1 MGSLP
6 KQLSLDLRD
15 RLGLRRAVETGTYY
29 GHTTAVL
36 AGMFDEVVTVE
47 RADEFYERAR
57 QLLEPLSNVRQ
68 VKGHSGDALRSL
80 DTPAG
85 GTLYWLDAHWSG
97 GETAGSDDPCPLI
110 AELDAIGAGDPN
122 DCLLI
127 DDAREFAAP
136 PDDRWPTLVEVFD
149 AVRHDRSDHYVTVVH
164 DLVLAVPESA
174 RDIVDAFGREHVW
187 TVWEAGEKARGVKV
201 PGPLTQ
207 RLQPVLR
214 RLVPLRARLGRLLGR
229 G

>member
-1 MGSLP
+1 LGSLP
-6 KQLSLDLRD
+6 NQLSLDLRD
-15 RLGLRRAVETGTYY
+15 RLALRRAVETGTYY

-36 AGMFDEVVTVE
+36 AGMFEEVVTVE
-47 RADEFYERAR
+47 RSDEFYEQAR

-68 VKGHSGDALRSL
+68 VKGHSGEALRSL
-80 DTPAG
+80 DTRAG

-127 DDAREFAAP
+127 DDAREFASP
-136 PDDRWPTLVEVFD
+136 PDDRWPTLVEVVD
-149 AVRHDRSDHYVTVVH
+149 AVRRDRTGHYVTVVH
-164 DLVLAVPESA
+164 DLVLAVPERA
-174 RDIVDAFGREHVW
+174 RDIIDAFGREHVW

-201 PGPLTQ
+201 PGPVMQ
-207 RLQPVLR
+207 RLQPVIR

>member
-6 KQLSLDLRD
+6 DQLSADLRD

-36 AGMFDEVVTVE
+36 AGMFEEVVTVE

-57 QLLEPLSNVRQ
+57 QLLEPHSNVRQ
-68 VKGHSGDALRSL
+68 VKGHSGEALRTM
-80 DTPAG
+80 DARAG

-110 AELDAIGAGDPN
+110 AELDAIGTGDPN

-127 DDAREFAAP
+127 DDAREFASP
-136 PDDRWPTLVEVFD
+136 PDDRWPTLVEVLD
-149 AVRHDRSDHYVTVVH
+149 AVRRDRSGHYVTVVH
-164 DLVLAVPESA
+164 DLVVAVPESA
-174 RDIVDAFGREHVW
+174 RDIVDTFGREHVW

-201 PGPLTQ
+201 PGPLLQ

>member
-1 MGSLP
+1 
-6 KQLSLDLRD
+6 
-15 RLGLRRAVETGTYY
+15 
-29 GHTTAVL
+29 
-36 AGMFDEVVTVE
+36 VVTVE
-47 RADEFYERAR
+47 RSDEFYERAR
-57 QLLEPLSNVRQ
+57 QVLEPLANVRQ
-68 VKGHSGDALRSL
+68 VKSHSGEALRSL
-80 DTPAG
+80 DSREG

-127 DDAREFAAP
+127 DDAREFSSP
-136 PDDRWPTLVEVFD
+136 PDDRWPTLVEVLD
-149 AVRHDRSDHYVTVVH
+149 AVRRERSGHYVTVVH

-174 RDIVDAFGREHVW
+174 RDIVDAFGRQHVW
-187 TVWEAGEKARGVKV
+187 TVWEAGEKARGVNV
-201 PGPLTQ
+201 PGPLMQ
-207 RLQPVLR
+207 RLHPLLR